1 MTPPAFSEAL
11 QREIRNSKLVL
22 VPGAGHLVMLEKPR
36 EVNQA
41 LEAFIV
47 ELSK

>member
-1 MTPPAFSEAL
+1 MTPPACSEAL
-11 QREIRNSKLVL
+11 QKEILNSKLIL

-41 LEAFIV
+41 MEAFV
-47 ELSK
+47 SERPQ